1 MVWCVCMQAQFGRRW
16 TKIAKLVG
24 SRSVLQVK
32 SYARQYFK
40 HKVILYIHIT
50 LQFPTIFCGN
60 QCKLE
65 FMSHYLGNKI
75 KTEHLLFFI
84 LIFKA
89 KSEPKA
95 AASSAGLLNIQNT
108 QPASSTLA
116 NTVRIEKL
124 SDEEDEEVDITDEL
138 CNHGDSDHKPPV
150 DSVCESEGLEGIQ
163 IRAENPKEEQNKVG
177 PSMSLD
183 HLEQREETGVSE
195 KVSNHGHLQAA
206 ALTSSE
212 VITHLDE
219 SQCFQTESSRQPGQL
234 EEGGSDD
241 TGKTAAMT

>member
-1 MVWCVCMQAQFGRRW
+1 
-16 TKIAKLVG
+16 
-24 SRSVLQVK
+24 
-32 SYARQYFK
+32 
-40 HKVILYIHIT
+40 
-50 LQFPTIFCGN
+50 
-60 QCKLE
+60 
-65 FMSHYLGNKI
+65 MSHYLGNKI
-75 KTEHLLFFI
+75 KTKHLLFFI

-89 KSEPKA
+89 KSEPRA

-124 SDEEDEEVDITDEL
+124 SDEEDEEVDITDEP
-138 CNHGDSDHKPPV
+138 CNDGDSDHKSPE
-150 DSVCESEGLEGIQ
+150 DSVCDSERLEGIQ
-163 IRAENPKEEQNKVG
+163 IQAENPKEEQNKVG
-177 PSMSLD
+177 LSMSLD
-183 HLEQREETGVSE
+183 HLERTCREETGVSE

-241 TGKTAAMT
+241 TGKTDAMT